1 MKSDYKTQNR
11 QLAVFKTLANANRI
25 KILKAII
32 TSPTNELNVTSLT
45 ELLNLSAPKVSDHL
59 KIMRINKIVQAR
71 QIGSVMMYSIKDQ
84 NIPKLLA
91 IK

>member
-32 TSPTNELNVTSLT
+32 ASPTNELNVTSLVQ
-45 ELLNLSAPKVSDHL
+45 LLNLSAPKVSDHL

-71 QIGSVMMYSIKDQ
+71 QIGAVMMYSIKDQ